1 MKKVNYPITMA
12 IRQLKENKVEFEP
25 NIYDYVEKGG
35 AKQTSIELGVDLSL
49 VIKTIVL
56 EADDKSLIVCLMHG
70 DKEVSTKELAR
81 QIGKKSLVPADQT
94 KAFKATGYEFG
105 GTSPFGLK
113 TKMKVYAES
122 TIFDNEAIY
131 INGGKRGFII
141 KINSQELIRILN
153 TEKVNVGIEW
163 EMVK

>member
-1 MKKVNYPITMA
+1 MKKVNYPITLA
-12 IRQLKENKVEFEP
+12 IRQLKENNVQFEP

-35 AKQTSIELGVDLSL
+35 AKQTSIELGVELSL

-56 EADDKSLIVCLMHG
+56 EAEDKSLIVCLMHG

-81 QIGKKSLVPADQT
+81 QIGQKSLVPADQL
-94 KAFKATGYEFG
+94 KAFKTTGYEFG

-113 TKMKVYAES
+113 TKLKIYAES
-122 TIFDNEAIY
+122 SIFDNEYIY

-141 KINSQELIRILN
+141 KIQSKELLRVLN
-153 TEKVNVGIEW
+153 AEKVNVAI
-163 EMVK
+163 

>member
-1 MKKVNYPITMA
+1 MKKVNYPVTLA
-12 IRQLKENKVEFEP
+12 IRQLKENKIEFEP

-35 AKQTSIELGVDLSL
+35 AKQTSIELDVDLSL

-56 EADDKSLIVCLMHG
+56 EADDKTFIICLMHG

-94 KAFKATGYEFG
+94 KATKATGYEFG

-113 TKMKVYAES
+113 SKLTICAES
-122 TIFDNEAIY
+122 TIFDHEFIY

-141 KINSQELIRILN
+141 KIKSNDLQKITNPIL
-153 TEKVNVGIEW
+153 VNVAI
-163 EMVK
+163 

>member
-1 MKKVNYPITMA
+1 VKKETYPITMA
-12 IRQLKENKVEFEP
+12 IRQLKQNKVDFEP
-25 NIYDYVEKGG
+25 FIYDYVEKGG
-35 AKQTSIELGVDLSL
+35 AKQTAIELNVDIHL

-81 QIGKKSLVPADQT
+81 QIKFKTLAAAEQS
-94 KAFKATGYEFG
+94 KANKFTGYDFG

-113 TKMKVYAES
+113 SNLKICAES
-122 TIFDNEAIY
+122 TIFDNEFIY

-141 KINSQELIRILN
+141 KIKSVDLKKI
-153 TEKVNVGIEW
+153 TEPIFVNVAI
-163 EMVK
+163 

>member
-1 MKKVNYPITMA
+1 MKKVNYPITLA
-12 IRQLKENKVEFEP
+12 IRQLKQNKVEFEP

-35 AKQTSIELGVDLSL
+35 AKQTSIELGVELSL

-81 QIGKKSLVPADQT
+81 QLGKKSLIPAEQS
-94 KAFKATGYEFG
+94 KAQKITGYEFG

-113 TKMKVYAES
+113 STISICAES
-122 TIFDNEAIY
+122 TIFDNEFIY

-141 KINSQELIRILN
+141 KIKSVDLKKITDPIF
-153 TEKVNVGIEW
+153 VNVAI
-163 EMVK
+163 